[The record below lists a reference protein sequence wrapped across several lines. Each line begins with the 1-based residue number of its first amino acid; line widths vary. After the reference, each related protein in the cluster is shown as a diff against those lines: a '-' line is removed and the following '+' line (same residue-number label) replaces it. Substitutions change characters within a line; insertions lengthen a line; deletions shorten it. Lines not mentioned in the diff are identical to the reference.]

1 MLLPL
6 YGEFLSQSVMW
17 LVLSCPVTF
26 SERPF
31 LITQH
36 IFALH
41 PNLALSLYPVYLL
54 HIFVTL
60 R

>member
-41 PNLALSLYPVYLL
+41 PTWPFLSILFICFTSLSL
-54 HIFVTL
+54 
-60 R
+60 